1 MGKKNKRISVSQ
13 RLFNEGKDF
22 FKKYENDVTRQCYT
36 KNFKRFVSFCRERYK
51 VENLNQCQNHIQDYI
66 DYLKSEK
73 KCTPSTIHTY
83 AMPPCLFFGIGINN
97 YNKPKRRTADYI
109 RGRSDNGRIEHA
121 GNDFA
126 NPLYSRLVEFQKKVG
141 LRRAELKRLKGSD
154 LTTDESGYPVIKVR
168 SKGGKITL
176 QKVLDTDFIK
186 PYFEGKAP
194 DEKVFSSKEFRNNLN
209 LHRLRAECAQNAYKY
224 YAQRLEN
231 EGDSYRTQLENE
243 LRKRLL
249 STNLDKKTGKPK
261 GIKEQYLHG
270 KYFCR
275 GKNKELCKKL
285 CIPWVYDK
293 LALMAVSVFHLSHN
307 RLDVSLESYMLAH

>member
-1 MGKKNKRISVSQ
+1 M
-13 RLFNEGKDF
+13 
-22 FKKYENDVTRQCYT
+22 
-36 KNFKRFVSFCRERYK
+36 
-51 VENLNQCQNHIQDYI
+51 
-66 DYLKSEK
+66 
-73 KCTPSTIHTY
+73 
-83 AMPPCLFFGIGINN
+83 
-97 YNKPKRRTADYI
+97 
-109 RGRSDNGRIEHA
+109 
-121 GNDFA
+121 
-126 NPLYSRLVEFQKKVG
+126 
-141 LRRAELKRLKGSD
+141 KGSD

-285 CIPWVYDK
+285 GIPWVYDK